1 MGETPRAAGGVGGS
15 TTEAIYLATK
25 RPGYSLSPFHCI
37 TLDPLSRPKPR
48 RAMRIKLHT
57 LAPLPERKVLF
68 PVNSAHTVAALA
80 EQVCASVITPAISR
94 GRPPRAHELVLEVDG
109 FELLP
114 NSSANVLEQN
124 DVVTWVALSYVRCL
138 TPAQCPSQARLQ
150 QETGNLPNS

>member
-1 MGETPRAAGGVGGS
+1 MGETPRAAGGVGQQRRLFIWPPKGLVILCRHFIASPS
-15 TTEAIYLATK
+15 T
-25 RPGYSLSPFHCI
+25 P
-37 TLDPLSRPKPR
+37 SRPKPR